1 LKQQHR
7 NLEGVLFHM
16 KRSLAIAL
24 TLASGLS
31 LSAFAQSPAAPAAAA
46 AAQPSKVAVIAFQ
59 SVVAQTN
66 EFQRNYADLQ
76 KKFDPRREQLKTQ
89 SDAVDTM
96 TKQLQSQAATLSDAE
111 RTSRAAEIDNKKKQL
126 QRDLQDAQSDFQQ
139 EMQEM
144 FGGVAQKVGQ
154 VMQAYASKQGYTL
167 VLDASQQD
175 SPILFATDTTNIT
188 KPVLEAY
195 NQKSGIPAPPVSAPE
210 PHTGATTHSGPA
222 SHPAAHASTAS
233 H

>member
-1 LKQQHR
+1 
-7 NLEGVLFHM
+7 M

-31 LSAFAQSPAAPAAAA
+31 LGAVAQSPAATAAAA

-59 SVVAQTN
+59 AVVAQTN

-96 TKQLQSQAATLSDAE
+96 TKQLQSQAATMSEAE
-111 RTSRAAEIDNKKKQL
+111 RTSRAAEIDTKKKQL

-144 FGGVAQKVGQ
+144 FNGVAQKVGT
-154 VMQAYASKQGYTL
+154 VMQGYAAQQGYTL

-175 SPILFATDTTNIT
+175 SPILFATDATNIT

-210 PHTGATTHSGPA
+210 PHTGATSHTGTT
-222 SHPAAHASTAS
+222 HPAAHASTTS

>member
-1 LKQQHR
+1 
-7 NLEGVLFHM
+7 M

-59 SVVAQTN
+59 TVVAQTN

-76 KKFDPRREQLKTQ
+76 KKFDPRRQQLKTQ
-89 SDAVDTM
+89 SDAIDTL
-96 TKQLQSQAATLSDAE
+96 TKQLQSQQATLSEAE
-111 RTSRAAEIDNKKKQL
+111 RTSRAADIENKKKQL

-139 EMQEM
+139 EMQDM
-144 FGGVAQKVGQ
+144 FNGVAQKVGQ
-154 VMQAYASKQGYTL
+154 VMQGYAAKQGYTL

-175 SPILFATDTTNIT
+175 SPILFATDATNIT

-195 NQKSGIPAPPVSAPE
+195 NQKSGIPAPPVSTPE
-210 PHTGATTHSGPA
+210 PHVGATSHSGAA
-222 SHPAAHASTAS
+222 SHPAAHTSTS

>member
-1 LKQQHR
+1 
-7 NLEGVLFHM
+7 M

-59 SVVAQTN
+59 AVVAQTN

-76 KKFDPRREQLKTQ
+76 KKFDPRRQQLKTQ
-89 SDAVDTM
+89 SDAIDTM
-96 TKQLQSQAATLSDAE
+96 TKQLQSQQATLSEAE
-111 RTSRAAEIDNKKKQL
+111 RTSRAADIETKKKQL

-139 EMQEM
+139 EMQDM
-144 FGGVAQKVGQ
+144 FNGVAQKVGQ
-154 VMQAYASKQGYTL
+154 VMQGYAAKQGYTL

-210 PHTGATTHSGPA
+210 PHTGATTHPGAA
-222 SHPAAHASTAS
+222 SHPAAHASTS

>member
-1 LKQQHR
+1 
-7 NLEGVLFHM
+7 M

-31 LSAFAQSPAAPAAAA
+31 LGAFAQSPAAPAAA

-59 SVVAQTN
+59 AVVAQTN

-89 SDAVDTM
+89 SDAIDSM
-96 TKQLQSQAATLSDAE
+96 TKQLQSQAQTLSEAE
-111 RTSRAAEIDNKKKQL
+111 RTSRAADIDTKKKQL

-139 EMQEM
+139 EMQDM
-144 FGGVAQKVGQ
+144 FNGVAQKVGT
-154 VMQAYASKQGYTL
+154 VMQGYAAQQGYTL

-175 SPILFATDTTNIT
+175 SPILFATDATNIT

-195 NQKSGIPAPPVSAPE
+195 NQKSGIPAPPVAAPE
-210 PHTGATTHSGPA
+210 PHTGATSHTGA
-222 SHPAAHASTAS
+222 ATHPAAHASS
-233 H
+233 NQ